1 MALHL
6 VSLIVLAFAVS
17 VDGFGVGITYGL
29 RRIRIPLLSV
39 LIIACCSGLIILLSM
54 QLGSVIA
61 KYLSPGAA
69 SLIGAIVLMGIG
81 CWALLQLRR
90 NRHES
95 KKVDADHASAA
106 SRNSLLLPEERS
118 GLLGAEMTAATAEQ
132 EAEAASTASGIS
144 AAAAEASHPV
154 LVVMVELKR
163 IGLVIQI
170 LRAPQAADVDKSGTI
185 SASEA
190 IMLGVALSLDA
201 FGAGIGAAMIGLPAL
216 LTAIVI
222 AAASALFL
230 LGGISFGFRFSHWR
244 GMQALAVLPGILL
257 IMIGISKLL

>member
-1 MALHL
+1 MHL

-54 QLGSVIA
+54 QLGNVIA
-61 KYLSPGAA
+61 KYLSPGTA

-95 KKVDADHASAA
+95 KKGDAENASAA
-106 SRNSLLLPEERS
+106 SGNSSPLSEKRSSLPAVEINAAN
-118 GLLGAEMTAATAEQ
+118 AEKAAV
-132 EAEAASTASGIS
+132 STAS
-144 AAAAEASHPV
+144 AASGEEAEASHPV
-154 LVVMVELKR
+154 LVVIVELKR

-170 LRAPQAADVDKSGTI
+170 LRTPQAADVDKSGTI

-230 LGGISFGFRFSHWR
+230 LGGISFGFRFSHWK

>member
-54 QLGSVIA
+54 KLGSVIA
-61 KYLSPGAA
+61 KYLSPGSA

-95 KKVDADHASAA
+95 KKVDAENASAA
-106 SRNSLLLPEERS
+106 SGASSPLSEDRS
-118 GLLGAEMTAATAEQ
+118 GLAAVETN
-132 EAEAASTASGIS
+132 
-144 AAAAEASHPV
+144 AAEASHPV
-154 LVVMVELKR
+154 LVVIVELRR

-170 LRAPQAADVDKSGTI
+170 LRTPQAADVDKSGTI

-230 LGGISFGFRFSHWR
+230 LGGISFGFRFSHWK